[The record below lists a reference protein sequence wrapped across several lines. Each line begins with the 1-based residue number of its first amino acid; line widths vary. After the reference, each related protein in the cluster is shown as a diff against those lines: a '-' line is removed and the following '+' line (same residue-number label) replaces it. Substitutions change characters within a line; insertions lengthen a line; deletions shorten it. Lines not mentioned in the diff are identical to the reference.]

1 MTMEIP
7 VEELMASLESGYT
20 EYKECKANGSS
31 QVDLAHVKGFCTT
44 IEQILAAYGGVTSA
58 DMMKIKEPILGNE
71 SLRRKISESKELDM
85 NADFDQPTILRRQ
98 K

>member
-1 MTMEIP
+1 MMQIP
-7 VEELMASLESGYT
+7 ISELMASLEDGYL
-20 EYKECKANGSS
+20 EYKKSKDAGSS
-31 QVDLAHVKGFCTT
+31 QIDLAHVKGFCTT

-71 SLRRKISESKELDM
+71 SLRRKNESKALDM

-98 K
+98 Q

>member
-7 VEELMASLESGYT
+7 IDELMASLEDGYL
-20 EYKECKANGSS
+20 EYKKCKASGSS
-31 QVDLAHVKGFCTT
+31 RVDLAHVKGFCTT
-44 IEQILAAYGGVTSA
+44 IEDILAAYGRVTCA
-58 DMMKIKEPILGNE
+58 EMMKIKEPILGDE
-71 SLRRKISESKELDM
+71 SLRRKKSEGKELDL

>member
-1 MTMEIP
+1 MIMEIP
-7 VEELMASLESGYT
+7 VEELMASLESGYI
-20 EYKECKANGSS
+20 EYKESKAAGSS

-58 DMMKIKEPILGNE
+58 EMMKIKEPILGNE
-71 SLRRKISESKELDM
+71 SLRRKLSQSKDVDP
-85 NADFDQPTILRRQ
+85 NADLDQPTILRRQ